1 MKLAVHY
8 KNKIDATYF
17 DNFRV
22 ELHVVVGL
30 GKDTFVLLLKFRW
43 IVGDISYYINNTAV
57 LL

>member
-1 MKLAVHY
+1 MRLAVHY

-22 ELHVVVGL
+22 ELDVGL

-43 IVGDISYYINNTAV
+43 IVGDISKYINSTAV
-57 LL
+57 SL